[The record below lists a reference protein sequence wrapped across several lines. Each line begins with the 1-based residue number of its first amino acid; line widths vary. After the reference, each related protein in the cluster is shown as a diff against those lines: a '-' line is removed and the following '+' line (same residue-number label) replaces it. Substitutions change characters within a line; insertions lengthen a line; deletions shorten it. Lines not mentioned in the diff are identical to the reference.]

1 MCRSSKPARVQ
12 SCLLQMWLREVLVC
26 HMHLLAS
33 LDVCQIQSLPMS
45 EAYNVRKE
53 LYVLTIQCMSVELQR
68 QKT

>member
-1 MCRSSKPARVQ
+1 
-12 SCLLQMWLREVLVC
+12 MWLREVLVC

-45 EAYNVRKE
+45 EAYNVRKQ